1 MYKFIIF
8 ILGISI
14 CFSLM
19 KCQNGDRR
27 VAMQQEPV
35 QVPIAKI
42 LDTLESY
49 RGIKILD
56 EGPAGSKHTNSTRGV
71 FGCTKFR
78 ITIFNDTIVP
88 IDLEI
93 KFPPKQVPSLPDSLI
108 KVQYWVLPD
117 ALTPEIPIR
126 GFNFGITG
134 LEEHFNSDFT
144 DSGIVKITIQP
155 KEYHT
160 FYLAG
165 IGEGPFERGSSYSKL
180 FINGQDID
188 VPYIQDKSVKKENSN
203 GSLELVF
210 GIGHTPHN
218 LYTLIPCGQIN
229 FLK

>member
-1 MYKFIIF
+1 MIF
-8 ILGISI
+8 ILGFSI
-14 CFSLM
+14 CFSLTN
-19 KCQNGDRR
+19 CQNGQSR
-27 VAMQQEPV
+27 VTQQQEPI
-35 QVPIAKI
+35 QIPIAKI

-56 EGPAGSKHTNSTRGV
+56 QGPAGSKHTNSKRGV

-88 IDLEI
+88 IDFEM
-93 KFPPKQVPSLPDSLI
+93 KFPPNQVPSLPDPLI

-117 ALTPEIPIR
+117 SLTPEIPIR
-126 GFNFGITG
+126 AFNFGITG
-134 LEEHFNSDFT
+134 LEEYFNSDFT
-144 DSGIVKITIQP
+144 EPGIVKITIQP
-155 KEYHT
+155 KKYHT
-160 FYLAG
+160 FYIAG

-188 VPYIQDKSVKKENSN
+188 VPYIQNKSIKKENSD
-203 GSLELVF
+203 GSLELIW

-218 LYTLIPCGQIN
+218 LYTLIPCGHIK